1 MEWAGLPM
9 LAAVA
14 LGLVATGLPAFIVLI
29 GVALLFA
36 LLGLALGEVP
46 LSLLTALPFRLFG
59 LLENDLLQ
67 ALPLYVLMGALLNRL
82 PLAESLFRAGS
93 ALFARSAAA
102 PLLAAL
108 GLGAL
113 LAPMNG
119 SVGASAATL
128 SRVVEP
134 RLLASGVP
142 APQALTL
149 VSVASTLGVVVPP
162 SLVLILLGDSMLRAH
177 TEAINASHLPDRVIN
192 TQDVFQGALPPALLF
207 LGLAIAVAWAVGR
220 GNRLEPGAA
229 PRLSAREW
237 LGASVTLAAILG
249 LLVAVVTGH
258 LYAVE
263 AAATGAVALFAMGL
277 AARQL
282 DGPTLAAL
290 LRDTM
295 GITGALFALFVGAT
309 TFTLVFRA
317 LGADAPIA
325 ALVQAIPGGAVG
337 AGVATLV
344 LLGLCALVLDAFEII
359 LVIVPLVMPP
369 LLARVPDAVWLSA
382 LTLLALQASFLLP
395 PFGYAVMTVRSLST
409 VRVRDG
415 TMARALAP
423 FLAAQLLV
431 LALIVAFPALTHVLQ
446 SGSLTPQRSDAEVRQ
461 QLENIAPMAPSEDGD
476 VGPTR

>member
-1 MEWAGLPM
+1 VTVVEWAGLPM

-14 LGLVATGLPAFIVLI
+14 LGLVATGLPAFVVLI

-36 LLGLALGEVP
+36 SLGLALGVLP
-46 LSLLTALPFRLFG
+46 VSVLTALPLRIIG

-82 PLAESLFRAGS
+82 PLADILFRAGN
-93 ALFARSAAA
+93 ALFARTAAA
-102 PLLAAL
+102 PLLSAI

-134 RLLASGVP
+134 RLLASGVS
-142 APQALTL
+142 APRGLAL
-149 VSVASTLGVVVPP
+149 VSLASTLGVVVPP

-177 TEAINASHLPDRVIN
+177 TEAINATHLAARVIN

-207 LGLAIAVAWAVGR
+207 LALAIAVAWLVGR
-220 GNRLEPGAA
+220 GERMPVVPA
-229 PRLSAREW
+229 PRLRPGEW
-237 LGASVTLAAILG
+237 LTAIVTLAAILA
-249 LLVAVVTGH
+249 LLAAVVSGH

-263 AAATGAVALFAMGL
+263 AAATGAVALFGFGL
-277 AARQL
+277 VSRQL
-282 DGPTLAAL
+282 DGPVLAAL

-295 GITGALFALFVGAT
+295 GIAT

-317 LGADAPIA
+317 LGAEAPIA
-325 ALVQAIPGGAVG
+325 ALIQAIPGGALG
-337 AGVATLV
+337 TGVATLV

-369 LLARVPDAVWLSA
+369 LLTRVPDAVWLSA
-382 LTLLALQASFLLP
+382 LTLLALQTSFLLP
-395 PFGYAVMTVRSLST
+395 PFGYAVMTVRTLSAE
-409 VRVRDG
+409 RVSDG
-415 TMARALAP
+415 AMTRALVP
-423 FLAAQLLV
+423 FLAAQLVV
-431 LALIVAFPALTHVLQ
+431 LALTVAFPGLTHLAQ
-446 SGSLTPQRSDAEVRQ
+446 PSDAAAPPRSDAQVRQ
-461 QLENIAPMAPSEDGD
+461 QLENIVPIAPSESDEH
-476 VGPTR
+476 

>member
-1 MEWAGLPM
+1 MEWAGFPM

-14 LGLVATGLPAFIVLI
+14 LGLVATGLPAFMVLI
-29 GVALLFA
+29 GVALFFA
-36 LLGLALGEVP
+36 VLGLVAGALPYPV
-46 LSLLTALPFRLFG
+46 LTALPFRIIG

-82 PLAESLFRAGS
+82 PLADILFRAGS

-102 PLLAAL
+102 PLLSAI

-134 RLLASGVP
+134 RLLASGVS
-142 APQALTL
+142 APQGVALVAL
-149 VSVASTLGVVVPP
+149 ASTLGVVVPP

-177 TEAINASHLPDRVIN
+177 TEAINATHLAARVIN

-207 LGLAIAVAWAVGR
+207 LATAIAVAWLVGR
-220 GNRLEPGAA
+220 GRSSRLPAVS
-229 PRLSAREW
+229 RLRAGEW
-237 LGASVTLAAILG
+237 LAAFVALTAIVA
-249 LLVAVVTGH
+249 LLVAVVSGH

-263 AAATGAVALFAMGL
+263 AAATGAVALFAFGL
-277 AARQL
+277 ITRHL
-282 DGPTLAAL
+282 DGPILMAA

-317 LGADAPIA
+317 LSADAPIA
-325 ALVQAIPGGAVG
+325 ALIAAIPGGPAG
-337 AGVATLV
+337 AAVATLV

-359 LVIVPLVMPP
+359 LVIIPLVMPP
-369 LLARVPDAVWLSA
+369 LLVRVPDAVWLAA
-382 LTLLALQASFLLP
+382 LTLLALQTSFLLP
-395 PFGYAVMTVRSLST
+395 PFGYAVMTVRTLSAQ
-409 VRVRDG
+409 RVSD
-415 TMARALAP
+415 RALTRALLP
-423 FLAAQLLV
+423 FLAAQLAVLV
-431 LALIVAFPALTHVLQ
+431 LTVAFPALTHLAQ
-446 SGSLTPQRSDAEVRQ
+446 PASLAATPRSDAQVRE
-461 QLENIAPMAPSEDGD
+461 QLENIVPIAPLEDAK
-476 VGPTR
+476 

>member
-14 LGLVATGLPAFIVLI
+14 LGLVGTGLPAFIVLI

-36 LLGLALGEVP
+36 LLGLALGDLP
-46 LSLLTALPFRLFG
+46 FSILTALPLRLFG

-82 PLAESLFRAGS
+82 PLAETLFRAGS

-134 RLLASGVP
+134 RLLQSGVP
-142 APQALTL
+142 APQGLAL
-149 VSVASTLGVVVPP
+149 VAVASTLGVVVPP

-177 TEAINASHLPDRVIN
+177 TEAINASHLAQRVIN

-220 GNRLEPGAA
+220 RSRIE
-229 PRLSAREW
+229 PRLTPRLHPREW
-237 LGASVTLAAILG
+237 ATASVTLLAILA
-249 LLVAVVTGH
+249 LLAAVVTGR

-263 AAATGAVALFAMGL
+263 AAATGAVALFALGL

-317 LGADAPIA
+317 LGAEAPIA
-325 ALVQAIPGGAVG
+325 ALIQAIPGGAVG

-369 LLARVPDAVWLSA
+369 LLIRVPDAVWLSA

-409 VRVRDG
+409 MRVRDG
-415 TMARALAP
+415 AVTRALAP
-423 FLAAQLLV
+423 FLVAQLLV
-431 LALIVAFPALTHVLQ
+431 LALTVAFPGLTHVLQ
-446 SGSLTPQRSDAEVRQ
+446 SGALAGQRSDAEVRQ
-461 QLENIAPMAPSEDGD
+461 QLENIAPVAS
-476 VGPTR
+476 PTDSDAGATR

>member
-1 MEWAGLPM
+1 M

-14 LGLVATGLPAFIVLI
+14 LGLAATGLPAFIVLI

-36 LLGLALGEVP
+36 LLGLAFGDIS
-46 LSLLTALPFRLFG
+46 LSILTALPLRLIG

-82 PLAESLFRAGS
+82 PLAESLFRAGN

-142 APQALTL
+142 APKALTL

-177 TEAINASHLPDRVIN
+177 TEAINASHLAQRVIN

-220 GNRLEPGAA
+220 GSGVERHAA
-229 PRLSAREW
+229 PRLRLREW
-237 LGASVTLAAILG
+237 LTAFVTLAAILV

-263 AAATGAVALFAMGL
+263 AAATGAVALFALGL
-277 AARQL
+277 TTRQL

-309 TFTLVFRA
+309 SFTLVFRA
-317 LGADAPIA
+317 LGAEAPIA

-344 LLGLCALVLDAFEII
+344 LLALCGLVLDAFEII
-359 LVIVPLVMPP
+359 LVVVPLVMPP

-415 TMARALAP
+415 TLARALAP

-431 LALIVAFPALTHVLQ
+431 LALTVAFPALTHVLQ
-446 SGSLTPQRSDAEVRQ
+446 PGSIARQRSDAEVLQ
-461 QLENIAPMAPSEDGD
+461 QLENIAPVAPPD
-476 VGPTR
+476 

>member
-1 MEWAGLPM
+1 MTVVEWAGLPM

-14 LGLVATGLPAFIVLI
+14 LGLVATGLPAFVVLI

-36 LLGLALGEVP
+36 SLGLALGVLP
-46 LSLLTALPFRLFG
+46 VSVLTALPLRIIG

-82 PLAESLFRAGS
+82 PLADILFRAGN
-93 ALFARSAAA
+93 ALFARTAAA
-102 PLLAAL
+102 PLLSAI

-134 RLLASGVP
+134 RLLASGVS
-142 APQALTL
+142 APRGLAL
-149 VSVASTLGVVVPP
+149 VSLASTLGVVEPP

-177 TEAINASHLPDRVIN
+177 TEAINATHLAARVIN

-207 LGLAIAVAWAVGR
+207 LALAIAVAWLVGR
-220 GNRLEPGAA
+220 GERMPVVPA
-229 PRLSAREW
+229 PRLRPGEW
-237 LGASVTLAAILG
+237 LTAIVTLAAILA
-249 LLVAVVTGH
+249 LLAAVVSGH

-263 AAATGAVALFAMGL
+263 AAATGAVALFGFGL
-277 AARQL
+277 VSRQL
-282 DGPTLAAL
+282 DGPVLAAL

-295 GITGALFALFVGAT
+295 GIAGALFALFVGAT

-317 LGADAPIA
+317 LGAEAPIA
-325 ALVQAIPGGAVG
+325 ALIQAIPGGALG
-337 AGVATLV
+337 TGVATLV

-369 LLARVPDAVWLSA
+369 LLTRVPDAVWLSA
-382 LTLLALQASFLLP
+382 LTLLALQTSFLLP
-395 PFGYAVMTVRSLST
+395 PFGYAVMTVRTLSAE
-409 VRVRDG
+409 RVSDG
-415 TMARALAP
+415 AMTRALVP
-423 FLAAQLLV
+423 FLAAQLVV
-431 LALIVAFPALTHVLQ
+431 LALTVAFPGLTHLAQ
-446 SGSLTPQRSDAEVRQ
+446 PSDAAAPPRSDAQVRQ
-461 QLENIAPMAPSEDGD
+461 QLENIVPIAPSESDEH
-476 VGPTR
+476 